1 MAIVTLFV
9 YDMRFQIF
17 MTKPK
22 PYKILSQN
30 LAGLKYEPQNRIR
43 LYISIAKPDVI
54 KIPSNIPMQLKYE
67 LYNRM
72 RLYILPNN
80 KAC

>member
-1 MAIVTLFV
+1 
-9 YDMRFQIF
+9 

-30 LAGLKYEPQNRIR
+30 LTRLKYEPQNRIR

-54 KIPSNIPMQLKYE
+54 KIPVQIPMQLKYE

-80 KAC
+80 NAC